1 MLFVTQIHQNH
12 NLMAVSLTMLKGINI
27 QTNEL
32 SANIGMI
39 CSGYVV
45 KSEMVQKKKKKG
57 KTSSRK
63 RCKQMG
69 RSEAFVTRVH
79 GRMDL

>member
-45 KSEMVQKKKKKG
+45 KSEMVQKKKKKARHPLG
-57 KTSSRK
+57 KGVNRWEDQK
-63 RCKQMG
+63 
-69 RSEAFVTRVH
+69 H
-79 GRMDL
+79 L